1 MAAVREVF
9 DEMGIDV
16 PLFGLVKDD
25 KHRTRAIAADGGE
38 IQVNANRSLFRL
50 LTEIQDEVHRY
61 SINYQRKKHKMTQYE
76 LDLTKVNGIGEKKAL
91 ALLKEYKTKQGIKAA
106 TVEQLMQTAKISR
119 ETAEE
124 LYVFVQD
131 AF

>member
-1 MAAVREVF
+1 
-9 DEMGIDV
+9 MGIDV

-25 KHRTRAIAADGGE
+25 KHRTRAVATDGGE
-38 IQVNANRSLFRL
+38 IQVNANKNLFRM

-76 LDLTKVNGIGEKKAL
+76 LDLTKVKGIGEKKAL
-91 ALLKEYKTKQGIKAA
+91 ALLKEFKTKQGIRAA
-106 TVEQLMQTAKISR
+106 TVEELMEAAKISR

-124 LYVFVQD
+124 LQLFVRE

>member
-1 MAAVREVF
+1 
-9 DEMGIDV
+9 
-16 PLFGLVKDD
+16 
-25 KHRTRAIAADGGE
+25 
-38 IQVNANRSLFRL
+38 
-50 LTEIQDEVHRY
+50 
-61 SINYQRKKHKMTQYE
+61 MTQYE

>member
-1 MAAVREVF
+1 
-9 DEMGIDV
+9 MGIDV
-16 PLFGLVKDD
+16 PLFGLVKDE

-38 IQVNANRSLFRL
+38 IQVNANRNLFKL

-76 LDLTKVNGIGEKKAL
+76 LDLTKVRGIGEKKAL
-91 ALLKEYKTKQGIKAA
+91 ALLKAFRTKQGIKDA
-106 TVEQLMQTAKISR
+106 TVEELMETAKISR

-124 LYVFVQD
+124 LHLFVQE